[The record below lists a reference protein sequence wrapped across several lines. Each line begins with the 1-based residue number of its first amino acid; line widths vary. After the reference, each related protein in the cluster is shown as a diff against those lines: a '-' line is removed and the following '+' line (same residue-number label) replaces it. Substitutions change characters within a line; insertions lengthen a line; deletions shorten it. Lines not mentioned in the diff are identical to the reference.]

1 MAATCAPPL
10 VATLPTEKLELRSRE
25 LDVGG
30 GAARHG
36 IELVCKKSSG
46 PFFRKLNERNRPVGC
61 GESHDLWM
69 MMVIIRVVRF
79 TSCLVGGGARTE
91 P

>member
-30 GAARHG
+30 GAARYG

-61 GESHDLWM
+61 GESVMICGW
-69 MMVIIRVVRF
+69 
-79 TSCLVGGGARTE
+79 
-91 P
+91 